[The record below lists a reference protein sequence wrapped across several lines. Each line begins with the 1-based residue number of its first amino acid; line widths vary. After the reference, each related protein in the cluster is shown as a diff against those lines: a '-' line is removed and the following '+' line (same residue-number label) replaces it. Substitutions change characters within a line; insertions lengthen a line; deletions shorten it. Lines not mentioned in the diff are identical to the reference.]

1 MMGAG
6 PEQTIRF
13 TLAGRRTVAWASVG
27 TGPRL
32 VVGGWWT
39 SHLEL
44 DWANPAFRTFVTG
57 LAEHRTVVR
66 YDRPG
71 TGLSD
76 RTALPDTS
84 LDSEVEV
91 LARVVEAAA
100 PGPVTLFGGSSGGP
114 IAAAFAARYP
124 ERVERLVLYGSYA
137 QGARVAGPDVRT
149 QLVSLVSA
157 HWGLGSRVLADL
169 FLPGATAVER
179 DEFSRFQRA
188 SASADVAA
196 RSLAAVY
203 AFDVRA
209 DLPRVQ
215 APTLVVHRRDDR
227 AISADLGREVAAA
240 IPGAEF
246 AALDGHEHFPWRGD
260 AAAVQRTV
268 LGFIGAPA
276 VGPGSDLAALSDRE
290 RDVLRLVAR
299 GLADREIARQLGLSP
314 HTVHRHLAN
323 IRTKLEVPSRAAA
336 AVHASRAGLI

>member
-1 MMGAG
+1 V
-6 PEQTIRF
+6 I
-13 TLAGRRTVAWASVG
+13 
-27 TGPRL
+27 
-32 VVGGWWT
+32 GGWWM

-44 DWANPAFRTFVTG
+44 DWANPAFRAFVSG

-84 LDSEVEV
+84 LDGEVEV

-100 PGPVTLFGGSSGGP
+100 AGPVTLLGGSSGGP
-114 IAAAFAARYP
+114 IATAFAARYP
-124 ERVERLVLYGSYA
+124 ERVDHLVLYGTYA
-137 QGARVAGPDVRT
+137 DGARVAAPEVRME
-149 QLVSLVSA
+149 LISLVSA

-169 FLPGATAVER
+169 FLPEATGAER
-179 DEFSRFQRA
+179 DEFARFQRA

-209 DLPRVQ
+209 DLPHVR

-227 AISADLGREVAAA
+227 AIGADLGREVAAA

-246 AALDGHEHFPWRGD
+246 AALDGHDHFPWLGD

-268 LGFIGAPA
+268 LAAIGAPA
-276 VGPGSDLAALSDRE
+276 VGPAVNLAALSDRE
-290 RDVLRLVAR
+290 RDVLRLVAG
-299 GLADREIARQLGLSP
+299 GLADREIARRLGLSP

-323 IRTKLEVPSRAAA
+323 IHTKLGLPSRAAA
-336 AVHASRAGLI
+336 AVYATRAGLI